1 MTLVLDAVTVG
12 YPGRPPRRVLTDLHL
27 TARAGQVTA
36 LLGPNGAGKSTLLR
50 SVAGLQR
57 VLGGTVR
64 LGGVDVTALP
74 PAQRA
79 RRIAVVLTDRVDGGL
94 LTGGEVA
101 ALGRLPH
108 QGFASRLS
116 AGEQQLIAD
125 SLARMGAT
133 HLANVR
139 LHQMSDGQRQRVLI
153 ARALV
158 QQPSLLVLDEPSAFL
173 DVAARVELLA
183 LLEEIPASN
192 WCCAPPGTCGWP
204 PGTAPSSTA
213 PPPPSWSPA
222 RSGGRSTR
230 RGCTSTPPTGSS
242 GWAEAEHPKSSLLP
256 GCSSHDPKK
265 QTD

>member
-1 MTLVLDAVTVG
+1 MTLVLDGVTVG
-12 YPGRPPRRVLTDLHL
+12 YPGRPPREVLTDLHL
-27 TARAGQVTA
+27 TAHSGQVTA

-57 VLGGTVR
+57 VLGGSV
-64 LGGVDVTALP
+64 LLDDVDVTALP

-108 QGFASRLS
+108 QGFASRLR
-116 AGEQQLIAD
+116 ADEKQLIAD
-125 SLARMGAT
+125 SLDRMGAT
-133 HLANVR
+133 NLADVR
-139 LHQMSDGQRQRVLI
+139 LHEMSDGQRQRVLI

-183 LLEEIPASN
+183 LLEEIADDAGITVLLSTHDVELVLRTSEHVWLAAGDGTVVDGTPASLVESG
-192 WCCAPPGTCGWP
+192 ALRR
-204 PGTAPSSTA
+204 AFDSQRVRFD
-213 PPPPSWSPA
+213 PA
-222 RSGGRSTR
+222 AGIFR
-230 RGCTSTPPTGSS
+230 
-242 GWAEAEHPKSSLLP
+242 L
-256 GCSSHDPKK
+256 D
-265 QTD
+265 

>member
-1 MTLVLDAVTVG
+1 VTLVLDGVTVG
-12 YPGRPPRRVLTDLHL
+12 YPGRPPREVLTDLHL
-27 TARAGQVTA
+27 TAHSGQVTA

-57 VLGGTVR
+57 VLGGSV
-64 LGGVDVTALP
+64 LLDDVDVTALP

-108 QGFASRLS
+108 QGFASRLR
-116 AGEQQLIAD
+116 ADEKQLIAD
-125 SLARMGAT
+125 SLDRMGAT
-133 HLANVR
+133 NLADVR
-139 LHQMSDGQRQRVLI
+139 LHEMSDGQRQRVLI

-183 LLEEIPASN
+183 LLEEIADDAGITVLLSTHDVELVLRTSEHVWLAAVDGTVVDGTRASLVESGALRRAFDSQRVRFDPA
-192 WCCAPPGTCGWP
+192 AGIF
-204 PGTAPSSTA
+204 
-213 PPPPSWSPA
+213 
-222 RSGGRSTR
+222 R
-230 RGCTSTPPTGSS
+230 
-242 GWAEAEHPKSSLLP
+242 L
-256 GCSSHDPKK
+256 D
-265 QTD
+265 

>member
-1 MTLVLDAVTVG
+1 MTLVLDGVTVG
-12 YPGRPPRRVLTDLHL
+12 YSGRPPREVLADLNL
-27 TARAGQVTA
+27 TAHAGQVTA

-64 LGGVDVTALP
+64 LDGADVTALP

-79 RRIAVVLTDRVDGGL
+79 KRIAVVLTDRVDAGL

-116 AGEQQLIAD
+116 AAEKQLIAD
-125 SLARMGAT
+125 SLERMGAA
-133 HLANVR
+133 HLADVR
-139 LHQMSDGQRQRVLI
+139 LHEMSDGQRQRVLI

-183 LLEEIPASN
+183 LLAEIADDAGITVLLSTHDVELVLRTSQHVWLAAGDGSVVDGTPA
-192 WCCAPPGTCGWP
+192 TLVE
-204 PGTAPSSTA
+204 
-213 PPPPSWSPA
+213 
-222 RSGGRSTR
+222 SGAIR
-230 RGCTSTPPTGSS
+230 RAFDSQRVRFDSAAGIFRLDNP
-242 GWAEAEHPKSSLLP
+242 
-256 GCSSHDPKK
+256 
-265 QTD
+265 

>member
-1 MTLVLDAVTVG
+1 MTLVLDGVTVG
-12 YPGRPPRRVLTDLHL
+12 YPGRPPREVLTDLHL
-27 TARAGQVTA
+27 TAHAGQVTA

-57 VLGGTVR
+57 VLGGAVQ
-64 LGGVDVTALP
+64 LDGVDVTSLP

-116 AGEQQLIAD
+116 AGEKTLIAD
-125 SLARMGAT
+125 SLERMGAT
-133 HLANVR
+133 HLADVR
-139 LHQMSDGQRQRVLI
+139 LHEMSDGQRQRVLI

-183 LLEEIPASN
+183 LLTEIADDAGMTVLLSTHDVELVLRTARHVWLAAGDATVVDGTPAVLVESG
-192 WCCAPPGTCGWP
+192 AIRR
-204 PGTAPSSTA
+204 AFDSQRVRFD
-213 PPPPSWSPA
+213 PA
-222 RSGGRSTR
+222 AGIFRLD
-230 RGCTSTPPTGSS
+230 
-242 GWAEAEHPKSSLLP
+242 EV
-256 GCSSHDPKK
+256 
-265 QTD
+265 

>member
-1 MTLVLDAVTVG
+1 MTLVLDDVTVG

-57 VLGGTVR
+57 VLGGVIR
-64 LGGVDVTALP
+64 LDDRDVTALP

-116 AGEQQLIAD
+116 SGEKQLIAD
-125 SLARMGAT
+125 SLERMGAS
-133 HLANVR
+133 HLAGVR
-139 LHQMSDGQRQRVLI
+139 MHEMSDGQRQRVLV

-158 QQPSLLVLDEPSAFL
+158 QQPALLVLDEPSAFL

-183 LLEEIPASN
+183 LLEEIADDTGITVLLSTHDVELVLRTSRHVWLAAGDGTVVDGTPASLV
-192 WCCAPPGTCGWP
+192 AAG
-204 PGTAPSSTA
+204 AI
-213 PPPPSWSPA
+213 
-222 RSGGRSTR
+222 R
-230 RGCTSTPPTGSS
+230 RAFDSRRVRF
-242 GWAEAEHPKSSLLP
+242 
-256 GCSSHDPKK
+256 DP
-265 QTD
+265 DDGIFRLDIP